1 MTPFLLENF
10 CEKVLFVDFHKQSQK
25 ARAWQKWSFLRGQ
38 HQALLSV
45 LSPQLWLGMPF
56 MTNSQIPL
64 ILKGKTL
71 LRWAPVRQAWSSA
84 GIIYEKLMAQFLNT
98 NRWEREKA
106 GAWMKNIFRTPR
118 SRSTECTQVYS
129 VSRSSC
135 LLVLPLIFQK
145 NTVQNRYEDRQL
157 RKNNLVLLLSIF
169 HRETALCI
177 SATTF
182 ALILNGFI
190 SYH

>member
-25 ARAWQKWSFLRGQ
+25 ARVWQKWSFLRGQ

-56 MTNSQIPL
+56 MTNTQVPL

-84 GIIYEKLMAQFLNT
+84 GIIYEKVMAQFLNT

-106 GAWMKNIFRTPR
+106 GAWMKNIFKNSKKQKYRVHTGIFCVQIKLSPCTPINI
-118 SRSTECTQVYS
+118 SEEHSSKQVW
-129 VSRSSC
+129 
-135 LLVLPLIFQK
+135 
-145 NTVQNRYEDRQL
+145 RQTS
-157 RKNNLVLLLSIF
+157 KKK
-169 HRETALCI
+169 
-177 SATTF
+177 
-182 ALILNGFI
+182 
-190 SYH
+190 